1 VCDPLFSSTHEN
13 MTTIQFA
20 DGSAVTDAIA
30 DVRNDATETNWTL
43 VTVFFCFWCVCV
55 CSEEPEGETGES
67 KNRMPFRKAN
77 IGWGAKQNRPSTRIT
92 SPAG

>member
-1 VCDPLFSSTHEN
+1 

-55 CSEEPEGETGES
+55 LGRAGGR
-67 KNRMPFRKAN
+67 N
-77 IGWGAKQNRPSTRIT
+77 WGVQK
-92 SPAG
+92 